1 MTYILIGVLLALG
14 AYMAYSAKTPEGW
27 DWKKGAAAVMALGG
41 AVWAWVSGLF
51 QSAPPV

>member
-1 MTYILIGVLLALG
+1 MTYIVIGVLLALG
-14 AYMAYSAKTPEGW
+14 AFMAYSAKTETGW

-41 AVWAWVSGLF
+41 AAWTAISGLF